1 MKPLRIVQVVP
12 SFVVGGAETFAL
24 ALAEAQLAAGHDV
37 HLLSIKDGGPLT
49 TRFSHALDG
58 RVWMMGKRSRWD
70 ATVLD
75 RLLKTFKR
83 LKPDVV
89 NTHLFTSLA
98 WASVT
103 ARAAGVPTIVHTQHE
118 VHDDDQWYLP
128 PVRQAL
134 ARGLDAIVGC
144 SAATVEDVHR
154 RKYAPGIPVEL
165 IENGVP
171 LGDRPRAPLDGD
183 PLVVGTVGRLV
194 PIKGQRFLVEA
205 VALLR
210 DRGTRVRLVIAG
222 DGESMGE
229 LTEQVRALSLGDR
242 VTLLGRV
249 DDVPIQ
255 VARFDLFA
263 LPSLSEAMPM
273 ALIEAAAAGLPL
285 LVTTGGGGPTLL
297 EAGAGGWAVEPGDA
311 AALAEKIEAY
321 ATLSV
326 ASRRALGD
334 ASHAVAHARYDIAAT
349 AARYIDLYE
358 RLGRDPRGIRSHP

>member
-1 MKPLRIVQVVP
+1 MKPMRIVQVVP
-12 SFVVGGAETFAL
+12 SFVIGGAETFAL
-24 ALAEAQLAAGHDV
+24 ALTEAQLAAGHDV
-37 HLLSIKDGGPLT
+37 HLVSIKDDGPLSA
-49 TRFSHALDG
+49 RFPHTLDG
-58 RVWMMGKRSRWD
+58 RVWLAGKRSRWD

-75 RLLKTFKR
+75 RLLKIFKR

-98 WASVT
+98 WATVT
-103 ARAAGVPTIVHTQHE
+103 ARAAGVRTIVHTQHE

-128 PVRQAL
+128 PIRQAL
-134 ARGLDAIVGC
+134 AHGLDAIVGC
-144 SAATVEDVHR
+144 SAATVDDVHR
-154 RKYAPGIPVEL
+154 RRYAQGLPVEL

-171 LGDRPRAPLDGD
+171 LGDRPRARLDGA
-183 PLVVGTVGRLV
+183 PIVVGTVGRLV

-205 VALLR
+205 IGLLR
-210 DRGTRVRLVIAG
+210 DEGLDVQLVIAG

-229 LTEQVRALSLGDR
+229 LTAQVAALRLQDR

-249 DDVPIQ
+249 DDVPQQ

-297 EAGAGGWAVEPGDA
+297 DAGAGGWAVEPGDA
-311 AALAEKIEAY
+311 RALADRIRTY
-321 ATLSV
+321 AAMPVV
-326 ASRRALGD
+326 ARRALGD
-334 ASHAVAHARYDIAAT
+334 ASHAVAHARYDIRGT
-349 AARYIDLYE
+349 AARYLALYA
-358 RLGRDPRGIRSHP
+358 RLAG

>member
-37 HLLSIKDGGPLT
+37 HLVSITEGGPLS
-49 TRFSHALDG
+49 TRFSDALDG
-58 RVWMMGKRSRWD
+58 RVWTAGKRSRWD
-70 ATVLD
+70 VTVLGRMLKIFR
-75 RLLKTFKR
+75 RLQ
-83 LKPDVV
+83 PDVV

-128 PVRQAL
+128 AVRRAL
-134 ARGLDAIVGC
+134 AHGLDAIVGC

-154 RKYAPGIPVEL
+154 RRYAPGIPVEL

-171 LGDRPRAPLDGD
+171 LGGRPRAALDGQ

-205 VALLR
+205 IGLLR
-210 DRGTRVRLVIAG
+210 DQGTHVRLVIAG

-249 DDVPIQ
+249 DDVPQQ

-297 EAGAGGWAVEPGDA
+297 EAGAGGWAVAPGDA
-311 AALAEKIEAY
+311 PALAVKIAAY
-321 ATLSV
+321 ASMSV
-326 ASRRALGD
+326 SARRELGD
-334 ASHAVAHARYDIAAT
+334 ASHAVAHARYDIGAT
-349 AARYIDLYE
+349 AARYVALYD
-358 RLGRDPRGIRSHP
+358 RLGQAKPR